1 MKLPA
6 WINPRRGPLAFGI
19 TLTVFAIAILAPSLH
34 LAGELEDV
42 AAAQRLVSEQR
53 RQPDVL
59 LGSLVSARD
68 RLEAFGY
75 VEEPLSELRRAT
87 IEIDQMVGHLSEDPE
102 QMGALAISPSRP
114 LQAEALG
121 AKLHAVE
128 HAWEQYRA
136 ALQPVIEFK
145 GVPYV
150 DSESRGT
157 QLNAAGRQLSHDLGA
172 GLLGARSH
180 NHALVE
186 AIGKLSTA
194 LDAETARLLS
204 VLRYLMLAALAVSI
218 AFGVALIY
226 FVFARRR
233 ESQRV
238 ASAEQQTRDILRT
251 VKEGL
256 LLLDAE
262 HRIGDIHSA
271 SLEKLFK
278 RDQIAGLSF
287 GELLKPLVP
296 EKTLQTATKF
306 VEVLWQERTR
316 ENLVRS
322 INPLHEVEVS
332 FDNGNGG
339 HETRYL
345 DFDFHR
351 VKSEGRLTSILVS
364 VSDVTQRVQ
373 LSRELAEAREKA
385 QNQLDTL
392 LGILHL
398 NPQQLQSFL
407 DDSDV
412 SVKMINAILREPA
425 REESAFRRKLDSIFR
440 QVHAMKGEAAAL
452 GLGTV
457 QSRAHDFEDALRTL
471 KEKRELS
478 GGDFLPLVVKLDEL
492 FTHLAAV
499 RDLVTRLAPL
509 QAAQQT
515 AVVAE
520 AEAQQLLE
528 AEPEP
533 EQESPID
540 VIGPTLVQL
549 VERLAQGR
557 GKEASAEV
565 HGLERVPNEYRR
577 PVKDIAVQIVRNA
590 LVHGIEEPAVRA
602 ELGKAPAG
610 RVSVD
615 FKIEQDGGF
624 RLVVED
630 DGAGLS
636 ARKIRETAVE
646 RGLLTADDA
655 RQLDQRQ
662 LLALLFRPG
671 FSTMAEA
678 DEDGGRGVGMNVVAD
693 LVKSLKGRIAVA
705 SSEGRYTRFTIA
717 LPARGAARNAA

>member
-1 MKLPA
+1 MKLPG

-75 VEEPLSELRRAT
+75 VDEPLSELRRAAAD
-87 IEIDQMVGHLSEDPE
+87 IDAMVGKLTEDPD
-102 QMGALAISPSRP
+102 QQGALAISASRP
-114 LQAEALG
+114 MQSRALSS
-121 AKLHAVE
+121 KLRAVE
-128 HAWEQYRA
+128 QAWEQYRG
-136 ALQPVIEFK
+136 ALQPVLDFK

-157 QLNAAGRQLSHDLGA
+157 QLNAAGRQLGHDISA
-172 GLLGARSH
+172 GLLGARAH
-180 NHALVE
+180 NRALVDG
-186 AIGKLSTA
+186 IGKLSAA
-194 LDAETARLLS
+194 LDGETARLLT
-204 VLRYLMLAALAVSI
+204 VLRYLMLAALAVSLTFGI
-218 AFGVALIY
+218 ALVY

-233 ESQRV
+233 ESQRL

-256 LLLDAE
+256 LLLDAQ
-262 HRIGDIHSA
+262 HRIGDIHST
-271 SLEKLFK
+271 SLERLFK
-278 RDQIAGLSF
+278 REQIAGLSF
-287 GELLKPLVP
+287 EELLKPLVP
-296 EKTLQTATKF
+296 EKTLQTANKF

-332 FDNGNGG
+332 FDNGSGG

-345 DFDFHR
+345 EFDFHR
-351 VKSEGRLTSILVS
+351 VKHQGQLTSLLVS
-364 VSDVTQRVQ
+364 VNDVTQRV
-373 LSRELAEAREKA
+373 LLARELGEAREKA

-457 QSRAHDFEDALRTL
+457 QSRAHDFEDSLRAL
-471 KEKRELS
+471 KDKRELS

-499 RDLVTRLAPL
+499 RDLVTRLGPL
-509 QAAQQT
+509 QAAQEQ
-515 AVVAE
+515 
-520 AEAQQLLE
+520 AQ
-528 AEPEP
+528 EPESEAPVAVEPEPAP

-540 VIGPTLVQL
+540 VIGPTLMQL

-557 GKEASAEV
+557 GKEAAAEV
-565 HGLERVPNEYRR
+565 HGLDRVPNDYRR
-577 PVKDIAVQIVRNA
+577 AVKDIAVQIVRNA
-590 LVHGIEEPAVRA
+590 LVHGIEEPAQRT
-602 ELGKAPAG
+602 ELGKEPVG
-610 RVSVD
+610 RVKVD
-615 FKIEQDGGF
+615 FRIESDGGY

-636 ARKIRETAVE
+636 ARRIRETAVE

-671 FSTMAEA
+671 FSTMPEA

-717 LPARGAARNAA
+717 LPARSPARDAA

>member
-34 LAGELEDV
+34 LAGQLEDV

-75 VEEPLSELRRAT
+75 VDEPLSELRRAT
-87 IEIDQMVGHLSEDPE
+87 GEIDAMVARLSDDPE
-102 QMGALAISPSRP
+102 QMGALAIAASRP
-114 LQAEALG
+114 LQTQELG
-121 AKLHAVE
+121 SKLRAAE

-157 QLNAAGRQLSHDLGA
+157 QLNPAGRQLAHDLGA
-172 GLLGARSH
+172 ALLGARAH
-180 NHALVE
+180 NHALVD
-186 AIGKLSTA
+186 AIGKLSAA
-194 LDAETARLLS
+194 LDAETARLLT

-218 AFGVALIY
+218 TFSIALIY

-262 HRIGDIHSA
+262 RRIGDIHSA

-278 RDQIAGLSF
+278 REQIAGLSF
-287 GELLKPLVP
+287 EELLKPLVP

-345 DFDFHR
+345 EFDFHR

-373 LSRELAEAREKA
+373 LARELAEAREKA

-425 REESAFRRKLDSIFR
+425 REEGAFRRKLDSIFR

-471 KEKRELS
+471 KDKRELS

-499 RDLVTRLAPL
+499 RDLVTRLGPL
-509 QAAQQT
+509 QAAQAA
-515 AVVAE
+515 AVEEPE
-520 AEAQQLLE
+520 AAQLLE

-565 HGLERVPNEYRR
+565 HGLERVPNDYRR

-602 ELGKAPAG
+602 ELGKAPVG

-615 FKIEQDGGF
+615 FKIEPDGGY

-646 RGLLTADDA
+646 RGLLTAEDA

-671 FSTMAEA
+671 FSTLAEA

-693 LVKSLKGRIAVA
+693 LVKSMKGRIAVA

-717 LPARGAARNAA
+717 LPVRGAARNAA

>member
-19 TLTVFAIAILAPSLH
+19 TLTVFAVAILAPSLH
-34 LAGELEDV
+34 LAGQLEDV

-75 VEEPLSELRRAT
+75 VDEPLSELRRAT
-87 IEIDQMVGHLSEDPE
+87 GEIDAMVARLSDDPD
-102 QMGALAISPSRP
+102 QMGALAIAPSRP
-114 LQAEALG
+114 LQSEGLG
-121 AKLHAVE
+121 SKLRAVE

-157 QLNAAGRQLSHDLGA
+157 QLNAGGRQLSHDLGA
-172 GLLGARSH
+172 ALLGARAH
-180 NHALVE
+180 NRALVDG
-186 AIGKLSTA
+186 IGKLSTA

-204 VLRYLMLAALAVSI
+204 LLRYLMLAALAVSI

-256 LLLDAE
+256 LLLDAG

-278 RDQIAGLSF
+278 REQIAGLSF
-287 GELLKPLVP
+287 EELLKPLVP
-296 EKTLQTATKF
+296 EKTLQTANKF

-345 DFDFHR
+345 EFDFHR

-364 VSDVTQRVQ
+364 VSDVTPRVQ
-373 LSRELAEAREKA
+373 LARELADAREKA

-425 REESAFRRKLDSIFR
+425 REEGAFRRKLDSIFR

-457 QSRAHDFEDALRTL
+457 QSRAHDFEDALRAL
-471 KEKRELS
+471 KEQRELS

-499 RDLVTRLAPL
+499 RDLVTRLGPL
-509 QAAQQT
+509 QAAQ
-515 AVVAE
+515 AAAE
-520 AEAQQLLE
+520 AEPEAEQLLE

-540 VIGPTLVQL
+540 VIGPTLLQL
-549 VERLAQGR
+549 VERLAEGR
-557 GKEASAEV
+557 GKEAAAEV
-565 HGLERVPNEYRR
+565 RGLERVPTEYRR

-590 LVHGIEEPAVRA
+590 LVHGIEEPSVRA

-610 RVSVD
+610 RVTVD
-615 FKIEQDGGF
+615 FKTEQDGGY

-636 ARKIRETAVE
+636 ARKIRQTAVE

-705 SSEGRYTRFTIA
+705 SSEGRYTRFTIT
-717 LPARGAARNAA
+717 LPTRGPARNAA